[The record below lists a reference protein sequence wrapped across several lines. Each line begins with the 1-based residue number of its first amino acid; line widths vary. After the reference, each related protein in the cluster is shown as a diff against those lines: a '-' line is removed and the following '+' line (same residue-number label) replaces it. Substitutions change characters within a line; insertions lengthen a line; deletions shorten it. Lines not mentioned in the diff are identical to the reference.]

1 MDTKELDRAIN
12 ISQQIRIELIKNGME
27 ATEELAHTME
37 ILMCKTHDMISSFN
51 SENTEGVSTTAGDE
65 SGVLHDVSDR
75 NASRC
80 EPLALRTDY
89 GSELYECQRMLNG
102 FLECKIYCGKC
113 ELGGKLTE

>member
-51 SENTEGVSTTAGDE
+51 SENT
-65 SGVLHDVSDR
+65 
-75 NASRC
+75 
-80 EPLALRTDY
+80 
-89 GSELYECQRMLNG
+89 Q
-102 FLECKIYCGKC
+102 
-113 ELGGKLTE
+113 